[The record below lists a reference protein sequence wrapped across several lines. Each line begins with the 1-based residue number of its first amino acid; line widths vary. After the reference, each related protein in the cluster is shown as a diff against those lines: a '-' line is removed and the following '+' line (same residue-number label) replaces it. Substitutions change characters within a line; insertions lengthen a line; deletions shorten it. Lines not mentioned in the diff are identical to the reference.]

1 MDRVPPR
8 VDKVLIPADV
18 TPENVTTSIT
28 DYSSK
33 VQGWLLNSM
42 FMPLYPRHHYGILH
56 IKG

>member
-1 MDRVPPR
+1 MNWQLSQDEFVDRVPPR

-33 VQGWLLNSM
+33 VQGM
-42 FMPLYPRHHYGILH
+42 EEI
-56 IKG
+56 